1 MLATGGR
8 ILSYSSPLA
17 LHIGSTLRL
26 GRRMA
31 ATTGPTRPRTR
42 QKPPLV
48 AVIGTTGVGKTDL
61 GVELAR
67 ALAARRSA
75 SPASPSTAPYQ
86 SAEIINHDSMQCYRG
101 LDTITNKATEE
112 EMRGVPHH
120 LMGFLDPSEEW
131 SVNEF
136 LRDALAKVCLFPYD
150 DLFIAHRED
159 QLTPAHAQI
168 EELEKEQVLP
178 ICVGGTS
185 YYLQHLIFP
194 NQLVGDVASWA
205 PPSRPASPTTA
216 PTALPS
222 TKGVRTLADIEDF
235 SPPLK
240 EAILALPPEL
250 LELFLAVPALPDIST
265 PDSFP
270 PSFPINVLPV
280 RLRSPTTLTPALYK
294 LLQLVDPKSAERWHW
309 RDIRKVHRALDIV
322 WQGKRWEEVVQ
333 DQAAQPAEGPRC
345 VCGSRYAGFLSRL
358 TQNCRSFRTLVFW
371 LFAENESLHP
381 RLDKRVDKMI
391 QVGSPTRRMVSAS
404 TLSDTMHLSAACL
417 TRLMSSGKL
426 QIDMEPNRPITRRA
440 SSSRS
445 VSFVAGSLYRLTLT
459 LLGTG
464 YKEFEP
470 YLSRKH
476 RNPSQTIDSDPELRK
491 LFEQGV
497 EEMKS
502 STRQYAKRQVKWIKT
517 KLLPAIRSAPGG
529 EVDVFVLDAS
539 GSSRYCRAASCY
551 KLTCS
556 RSQTSVIGTPPCE
569 IRQSPYCKVR
579 STIYANPGARND

>member
-1 MLATGGR
+1 M
-8 ILSYSSPLA
+8 
-17 LHIGSTLRL
+17 
-26 GRRMA
+26 

-205 PPSRPASPTTA
+205 PPSRTASPTTA

-333 DQAAQPAEGPRC
+333 DQAAQPAEG
-345 VCGSRYAGFLSRL
+345 SR
-358 TQNCRSFRTLVFW
+358 FRTLVFW

-391 QVGSPTRRMVSAS
+391 QRGLLDEIDELWKTANRHGAEPTNYSKGIFQS
-404 TLSDTMHLSAACL
+404 
-417 TRLMSSGKL
+417 
-426 QIDMEPNRPITRRA
+426 I
-440 SSSRS
+440 
-445 VSFVAGSLYRLTLT
+445 
-459 LLGTG
+459 G

-529 EVDVFVLDAS
+529 EVDVFLLDAS
-539 GSSRYCRAASCY
+539 AFVDGSALPDPASLSTAASGHLRAPEPVNPDALAKRACPACSSDPSQPFMVEERDWESHLRTRSHRMSLKRAARAAERDHY
-551 KLTCS
+551 LAQ
-556 RSQTSVIGTPPCE
+556 RADAEAQ
-569 IRQSPYCKVR
+569 
-579 STIYANPGARND
+579 A